1 MGTIVVKFGGS
12 SVADNEKL
20 NLVSNIIIKLYE
32 KGNRVVVV
40 LSAQGKTTDTLI
52 NQATQLTDSINLR
65 ELDALISSRRA
76 NFNIKISNFI
86 KFKGLWG
93 NKFNSDGKPE

>member
-1 MGTIVVKFGGS
+1 MNIAVLKFGGS
-12 SVADNEKL
+12 SVANNERIDIVANK
-20 NLVSNIIIKLYE
+20 IIAFKQ
-32 KGNRVVVV
+32 KFGNVVAVV
-40 LSAQGKTTDTLI
+40 SAQGKTTDTLI
-52 NQATQLTDSINLR
+52 NQATQLTDNINLR

-86 KFKGLWG
+86 NFKGLWG

>member
-52 NQATQLTDSINLR
+52 NQATQLTDNINLR
-65 ELDALISSRRA
+65 ELDTLISSRRA
-76 NFNIKISNFI
+76 NINIKISNFI
-86 KFKGLWG
+86 KFKGL
-93 NKFNSDGKPE
+93 

>member
-32 KGNRVVVV
+32 NGNRVVVV